1 MPRDYIID
9 GNKIVNYIG
18 DGGDVVIPNGV
29 TELDEYCFTKSVPK
43 KEYENGTLKEYIA
56 VNFDTKK
63 KIKSI
68 FIPNSVKELEEST
81 FSDLVNLEKVTF
93 QSGSQLKEIPG
104 LAFTGCKSL
113 KSIVLPD
120 SVKYIDSYAFSD
132 CGKIEV
138 HVGMDCKV
146 NDLVFG
152 SGEYFSSGAKIIR
165 SNKDVLTETD
175 IVSDAV
181 DYIPKKDIDLNGF
194 QIFLIVMIA
203 VYLIA
208 FIISTTVDSGF
219 APLIVIALG
228 IANLYILFNS

>member
-1 MPRDYIID
+1 MSGNYINGEKIVSYIDDD
-9 GNKIVNYIG
+9 GNMI
-18 DGGDVVIPNGV
+18 IPDGV
-29 TELDEYCFTKSVPK
+29 TELDEYCFTEFVPK

-68 FIPNSVKELEEST
+68 FIPNSVKKLEEST

-93 QSGSQLKEIPG
+93 QSGAQLKEIPC

-120 SVKYIDSYAFSD
+120 SVKYIDSFAFSD
-132 CGKIEV
+132 CGAISVYVDK
-138 HVGMDCKV
+138 DCKV
-146 NDLVFG
+146 NQSVFG
-152 SGEYFSSGAKIIR
+152 SGECLSKGAKIIG
-165 SNKDVLTETD
+165 SNNGVLTEAG
-175 IVSDAV
+175 IVSDTV
-181 DYIPKKDIDLNGF
+181 DYIPKKDIDLDGF
-194 QIFLIVMIA
+194 QIFLIVMIV

-219 APLIVIALG
+219 APLIIIALG